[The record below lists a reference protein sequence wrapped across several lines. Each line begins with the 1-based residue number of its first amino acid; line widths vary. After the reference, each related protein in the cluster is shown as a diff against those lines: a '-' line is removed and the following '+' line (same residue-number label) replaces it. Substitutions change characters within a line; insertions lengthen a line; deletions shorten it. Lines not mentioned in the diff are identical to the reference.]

1 MSDVVKAERRNG
13 VLEIT
18 LNRPDSLNAMNEALI
33 EGLAQRVAE
42 GRAPEV
48 RAVLIRGEGRGFC
61 AGGDIRHFAKLL
73 ESEKPLPREMPDR
86 LHETI
91 ECLRQLPKPVLAVVQ
106 GPCVGAGFSLVLAC
120 DLVIASEESV
130 FNLAY
135 VGIGLSPDGSSSF
148 FLPRHVGMKKA
159 TEILLTGRNMTAQE
173 ALELGLVNR
182 IVPAADLLEQGRAMA
197 RMLTSGPTVAYG
209 RVKEL
214 INSSYDN
221 SLHDQLA
228 LESPS
233 RMREQHYRRL
243 SRRHSGLPCQEGP
256 RVQRPIG
263 HLSVLNSS

>member
-1 MSDVVKAERRNG
+1 MGNNKSDVVKAERSNG

-18 LNRPDSLNAMNEALI
+18 LNRPDSLNAMNEALL
-33 EGLAQRVAE
+33 EGLLQRVGE

-73 ESEKPLPREMPDR
+73 ESGEPLPREMPDR

-91 ECLRQLPKPVLAVVQ
+91 ECLRQLPKPVLAVVH

-120 DLVIASEESV
+120 DLAIASEESL

-182 IVPAADLLEQGRAMA
+182 IVPAADLLEQGREMA
-197 RMLTSGPTVAYG
+197 RMLASGPTLAYG

-221 SLHDQLA
+221 NLHDQLA
-228 LESPS
+228 LETHHVCESS
-233 RMREQHYRRL
+233 TTQDFRAAVAAFLAKKVREFKGQ
-243 SRRHSGLPCQEGP
+243 
-256 RVQRPIG
+256 
-263 HLSVLNSS
+263 